1 MHELGVILSVVETV
15 ENFARENNLT
25 RIEMLVLEIGE
36 LSSIIPKYVESC
48 YPAAVEG
55 TLLENTKLTIEVIP
69 GNGLCAECGKVFNL
83 KENNLVCPYCQSR
96 RYEMLSGREF
106 MIKEITA
113 Y

>member
-1 MHELGVILSVVETV
+1 MHELGVVLSVVETV
-15 ENFARENNLT
+15 EKFARDNNLT
-25 RIEMLVLEIGE
+25 RIGTLVLEIGE

-48 YPAAVEG
+48 YPAAVDG
-55 TLLENTKLTIEVIP
+55 TLLENTELKIEIIP
-69 GNGLCAECGKVFNL
+69 GNGLCRDCGKVFNL
-83 KENNLVCPYCQSR
+83 KENHLVCPHCGSR